1 MSEWLSELPPT
12 WRIANPRRHFRD
24 RREVARSDD
33 AHLTPSQHMG
43 VLTQTDY
50 MQRTGSRVVLNL
62 SAPDN
67 MKHVEPGD
75 FIAHLRSFQGGL
87 EHSGLRGK
95 VSTAYTVIAPHDSV
109 HGPFYRWVLKS
120 TPFISALS
128 ASLEQLRDGQS
139 VKFEDFASIPLPLP
153 PQSEQRRIADFLDD
167 RVARI
172 DQIIIARR
180 AQIDAI
186 HQWRAHS
193 LETVLGRIPQTSRAS
208 RVVRVLPG
216 FAFPS
221 TEYTSTETDRRLLRG
236 VNLTV
241 GSTRWDE
248 VVYWPES
255 RVEEVRDFVL
265 QPGDLVLGM
274 DRPWVGNGLRI
285 ARVTEDDERPLLLQ
299 RVAKISSSTLTND
312 FMFWAYQSRRFRDQV
327 ESDLTGLSVPHLSGD
342 QIGSFE
348 IPVCGFQEQAEVVAA
363 MDAEEQAITET
374 LRKIDS
380 SIELMREY
388 KQSLITAAVT
398 GQLDVTT
405 AGSDIPG

>member
-1 MSEWLSELPPT
+1 M
-12 WRIANPRRHFRD
+12 
-24 RREVARSDD
+24 
-33 AHLTPSQHMG
+33 
-43 VLTQTDY
+43 
-50 MQRTGSRVVLNL
+50 
-62 SAPDN
+62 
-67 MKHVEPGD
+67 
-75 FIAHLRSFQGGL
+75 
-87 EHSGLRGK
+87 
-95 VSTAYTVIAPHDSV
+95 
-109 HGPFYRWVLKS
+109 
-120 TPFISALS
+120 
-128 ASLEQLRDGQS
+128 
-139 VKFEDFASIPLPLP
+139 
-153 PQSEQRRIADFLDD
+153 
-167 RVARI
+167 
-172 DQIIIARR
+172 
-180 AQIDAI
+180 
-186 HQWRAHS
+186 
-193 LETVLGRIPQTSRAS
+193 
-208 RVVRVLPG
+208 
-216 FAFPS
+216 
-221 TEYTSTETDRRLLRG
+221 
-236 VNLTV
+236 TV